1 MLALYGCSKNYRMKK
16 IILKDFKQ
24 EKISQL
30 SSIYESDE
38 AESLYHWLAED
49 VLEISKIDHY
59 LKNEIEVSEEI
70 SSDFEQKFEQLLK
83 QVPIQHILGYAEFF
97 GEKFQVNSD
106 VLIPRPETEELIEWM
121 IADLHQ
127 ADGINILDIGTGS
140 GCIPIILSKH
150 LTKAKVFSLDISQE
164 ALSVAKHNA
173 MMLDASITFYQQDIL
188 NAKQLP
194 TEVDVIVSNP
204 PYVRNLEKVEMQ
216 NNVLDNEPHLALFVN
231 DNHPLLFYQKIA
243 ELALEE
249 KNNPV
254 IYFEINQYLAKETEE
269 MLRVIGFSQIE
280 LKKDFR
286 GNDRFMKVQK

>member
-1 MLALYGCSKNYRMKK
+1 MKK

-24 EKISQL
+24 EKMNL
-30 SSIYESDE
+30 LLSIYETSE
-38 AESLYHWLAED
+38 AESLYHWLTED
-49 VLEISKIDHY
+49 VLEISKIDHH
-59 LKNEIEVSEEI
+59 LKNEADVSEGKLK
-70 SSDFEQKFEQLLK
+70 DFEEKFVQLLN

-150 LTKAKVFSLDISQE
+150 LPKAHVFSLDISQE
-164 ALSVAKHNA
+164 ALSIAKHNA
-173 MMLDASITFYQQDIL
+173 LMLDASVTFYQQDVL

-194 TEVDVIVSNP
+194 TDVDVIVSNP
-204 PYVRNLEKVEMQ
+204 PYVRHLEKTEMQ
-216 NNVLDNEPHLALFVN
+216 NNVLDHEPHLALFVE
-231 DNHPLLFYQKIA
+231 NHDPLLFYQKIA
-243 ELALEE
+243 ELALKE
-249 KNNPV
+249 NNKPI

-269 MLRVIGFSQIE
+269 MLKDLGFSQIE

>member
-1 MLALYGCSKNYRMKK
+1 MKK